1 MHDQN
6 DWMDAE
12 LVATRDFGPDIR
24 MFELAPSAGVESYE
38 PGSHIN
44 IAVDIGGHRDVR
56 SYSLVGQPRRNV
68 YRIAVKRVNPSR
80 GGSAWLHNLLPG
92 ARLQI
97 TSPRN
102 HFALQFGAPSYLLI
116 AGGIGIT
123 PLLGMAQTLMRRGIK
138 FRMLYAVHRRQDL
151 AFAEELRETLGG
163 RVSLF
168 VSEDGNRID
177 LRRELSGFSVDG
189 DIYFCG
195 PARLLQGLREA
206 MTALERPMANLRFET
221 FGSGGLHPNESF
233 WVRVPRLGVE
243 IAVPAGQTMLD
254 ALDAAGVEVMA
265 ECRRGECGLCTVDV
279 MALEGQIDHRDVFLS
294 DHQKRENNRIC
305 ACVSR
310 AVQGGI
316 VIDTA
321 WRAGQ

>member
-24 MFELAPSAGVESYE
+24 MFELEPAGGVAPYE

-44 IAVDIGGHRDVR
+44 IAVDIGGRRDVR
-56 SYSLVGQPRRNV
+56 SYSLVGRLGRNV

-80 GGSAWLHNLLPG
+80 GGSAWLHTLLPG
-92 ARLQI
+92 ARLRI

-102 HFALQFGAPSYLLI
+102 HFPLQFGAPRYLLI

-123 PLLGMAQTLMRRGIK
+123 PLLGMAQTLVQRGADIR
-138 FRMLYAVHRRQDL
+138 FLYAVRSQHDL
-151 AFAEELRETLGG
+151 AFVRELQEALGE
-163 RVSLF
+163 RLSLF
-168 VSEDGNRID
+168 VSGDGSRVD
-177 LRRELSGFSVDG
+177 LRRELADFPADG

-195 PARLLQGLREA
+195 PARLLQALRDS
-206 MTALERPMANLRFET
+206 MIDLKRPLSNLRFET
-221 FGSGGLHPNESF
+221 FGSGGLQPNEPF

-243 IAVPAGQTMLD
+243 VAVPEGQSMLD
-254 ALDAAGVEVMA
+254 ALEAAGVEVMA
-265 ECRRGECGLCTVDV
+265 ECRRGECGLCAVEV
-279 MALEGQIDHRDVFLS
+279 MALEGEIDHRDVFLS
-294 DHQKRENNRIC
+294 EGQKRENNRIC

>member
-12 LVATRDFGPDIR
+12 LVSTRDFGPDIR
-24 MFELAPSAGVESYE
+24 MFEIAPKHGVVPYE

-44 IAVDIGGHRDVR
+44 LAVDIGGRRDVR
-56 SYSLVGQPRRNV
+56 SYSLVGLPRRNV
-68 YRIAVKRVNPSR
+68 YRIAVKRVAPSR
-80 GGSAWLHNLLPG
+80 GGSVWLHNLLPG
-92 ARLQI
+92 ARLQV

-102 HFALQFGAPSYLLI
+102 HFPLQHGASRYLLI

-123 PLLGMAQTLMRRGIK
+123 PLLGMAQVLKQRGAD
-138 FRMLYAVHRRQDL
+138 FHLLYAARSQREIACGQ
-151 AFAEELRETLGG
+151 ELKETLSD

-168 VSEDGNRID
+168 VSEEGNRLD
-177 LRRELSGFSVDG
+177 LQQVLADFPADG

-195 PARLLQGLREA
+195 PARLLNALRET
-206 MTALERPMANLRFET
+206 MTALNRPLTNLRFET
-221 FGSGGLHPNESF
+221 FGSGGLQPNEPF

-243 IAVPAGQTMLD
+243 VAVPEGQSMLD
-254 ALDAAGVEVMA
+254 ALEAAGVEVMA
-265 ECRRGECGLCTVDV
+265 ECRRGECGLCAVDV
-279 MALEGQIDHRDVFLS
+279 MALEGDIDNRDVFLS
-294 DHQKRENNRIC
+294 EHQKRENTRIC

-310 AVQGGI
+310 AVHGGI

-321 WRAGQ
+321 WRADQ